1 MRTTRLPFDRQITPA
16 VVAAPKDRASLV
28 FTAVM
33 AAAIVFAAG
42 ASALATTAPDLAWT
56 ELPYGYQTTSYEDA
70 RQREDELRVLGSNVV
85 PARLFLA
92 EQEVGSV
99 VAWRSCP
106 DHTSRNIAIVAK
118 KKNKCRDISTLAQ
131 LLPVN

>member
-70 RQREDELRVLGSNVV
+70 RQREDELRRFDPNATVYVSFLGDELGYCLQT
-85 PARLFLA
+85 ARQFDASGGWTELA
-92 EQEVGSV
+92 CQ
-99 VAWRSCP
+99 
-106 DHTSRNIAIVAK
+106 
-118 KKNKCRDISTLAQ
+118 
-131 LLPVN
+131 